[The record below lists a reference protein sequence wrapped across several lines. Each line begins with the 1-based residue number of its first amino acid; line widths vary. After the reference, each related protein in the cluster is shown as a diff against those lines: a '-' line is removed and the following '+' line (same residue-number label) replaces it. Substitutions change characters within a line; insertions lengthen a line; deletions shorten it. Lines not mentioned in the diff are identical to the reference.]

1 MRNIKKNTQ
10 VQMKVKKEETKC
22 YSSLSE
28 SEQVTIFK
36 NKNRTNIYFSLFQTS
51 DEFLDKLLQTDATL
65 DEGTV
70 PDIKVMDNDM
80 GIMSGDEVNASS
92 LLDFFNQLTSKSN
105 SNISNANIPIKEEPL
120 SEDDLK
126 ALQKDRQKKDNHNLS
141 KFQQMVSI
149 FM

>member
-1 MRNIKKNTQ
+1 
-10 VQMKVKKEETKC
+10 MKVKKEETKC

-105 SNISNANIPIKEEPL
+105 SSISNANMPIKEEPL
-120 SEDDLK
+120 TEEDLK

-141 KFQQMVSI
+141 MVFNQMVSI
-149 FM
+149 SM